1 MTVNHLVAGSSPAEA
16 ANKGAEA
23 SMVMHWT
30 VNSAPLA
37 RLVRSQ
43 DAPPDCCIECNN
55 GLRILGR
62 QQRSLPS
69 RLHNELHFLR
79 RVT

>member
-43 DAPPDCCIECNN
+43 DAPPD
-55 GLRILGR
+55 LKYA
-62 QQRSLPS
+62 
-69 RLHNELHFLR
+69 FY
-79 RVT
+79 

>member
-43 DAPPDCCIECNN
+43 DAPPDFARE
-55 GLRILGR
+55 
-62 QQRSLPS
+62 
-69 RLHNELHFLR
+69 
-79 RVT
+79 